1 MCLFRAKYF
10 QGSMKTEEL
19 PPTQIEDFLLIGYLD
34 CHNEKV
40 KKQRLELVE
49 KSAEIIQK
57 YLQYHDYTTDKW

>member
-1 MCLFRAKYF
+1 
-10 QGSMKTEEL
+10 MKTEGL